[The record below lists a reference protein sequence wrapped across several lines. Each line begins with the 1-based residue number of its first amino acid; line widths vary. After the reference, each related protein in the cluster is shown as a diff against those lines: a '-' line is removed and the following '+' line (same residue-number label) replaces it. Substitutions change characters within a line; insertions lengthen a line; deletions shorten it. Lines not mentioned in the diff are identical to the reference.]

1 MTHTINN
8 ILNGITK
15 AINTTG
21 IDATDF
27 VTRANDSSL
36 IILEGTVESLYVLND
51 SIFAVIR
58 KNEGSTFSPS
68 GDLVDH
74 GDSLFNGSDGI
85 PNEDLTVPEIAVL
98 TNIDASNNKLS
109 RYIGKT
115 AKVVVKNNIAVF
127 AEVNLGLPS
136 ISIVPTNIIRK
147 IRTAIA
153 GQTTDLFS
161 DIGKK
166 YFKEEG
172 YTDEDI
178 QALSDFKY
186 VEAMTSKIN
195 TFKGEALW
203 FKDTASLSKDENI
216 LPTNKLLVGLNKLGM
231 KTKKCHLPSRFFSGK

>member
-1 MTHTINN
+1 MTHKINN

-15 AINTTG
+15 AINTPS

-36 IILEGTVESLYVLND
+36 LILEGTIESLYILND
-51 SIFAVIR
+51 SVFAVIR

-74 GDSLFNGSDGI
+74 GDSLFNGSDGV
-85 PNEDLTVPEIAVL
+85 PNEDMTVPEIAVL

-115 AKVVVKNNIAVF
+115 AKVVVKNNVAVF
-127 AEVNLGLPS
+127 AEVNLGLPT
-136 ISIVPTNIIRK
+136 ISIIPANLIRK
-147 IRTAIA
+147 VRTAIA

-166 YFKEEG
+166 YFKDEG

-178 QALSDFKY
+178 QALSEFKY

-195 TFKGEALW
+195 TFEGEALW
-203 FKDTASLSKDENI
+203 FKDTAGISKDENI
-216 LPTNKLLVGLNKLGM
+216 IPTNDILVGLNKLGM
-231 KTKKCHLPSRFFSGK
+231 KTKKCHIPSRLFSGK

>member
-1 MTHTINN
+1 MTYKINN
-8 ILNGITK
+8 VLNGITK
-15 AINTTG
+15 AINTPS

-36 IILEGTVESLYVLND
+36 LILEGTIESLYILND
-51 SIFAVIR
+51 SVFAVIR

-85 PNEDLTVPEIAVL
+85 PNEDMTVPEVAVL
-98 TNIDASNNKLS
+98 TNIDASNNKLI
-109 RYIGKT
+109 YNLVFT
-115 AKVVVKNNIAVF
+115 AFVNNNVAVF
-127 AEVNLGLPS
+127 AEVNLGLPT
-136 ISIVPTNIIRK
+136 ISIIPANLIRK
-147 IRTAIA
+147 VRTAIA

-166 YFKEEG
+166 YFKDEG

-178 QALSDFKY
+178 QALSEFKY

-195 TFKGEALW
+195 TFEGEALW

-216 LPTNKLLVGLNKLGM
+216 IPTNDILVGLNKLGM
-231 KTKKCHLPSRFFSGK
+231 KTKKCHIPSRLFSGK